1 MHSPNQSIHLFLQTL
16 PLAVTD
22 RGKGRAFLVLHGGAG
37 PASVSGLADALSSA
51 GRVIVPTHPGF
62 NGQPR
67 PEWFRRVDDLALAYL
82 ALLERLDAEQV
93 ILVGNS
99 LGGWIAAEMALRH
112 SPRVAGL
119 VLINAVG
126 IDTGNPER
134 PIVNPVSVPPAERAA
149 LAFHDP
155 QRFAIA
161 PATPQAQAV
170 MAENHKA
177 MTVYAGAPY
186 AHDPA
191 LRQRL
196 AAVTTPTLVLW
207 GESDRIVDVSYGRRY
222 AESIPGARFEAI
234 PGAGHFPH
242 IEQLNT
248 VVTLIEHWSR

>member
-1 MHSPNQSIHLFLQTL
+1 MHSSNPTIHLFLETL

-22 RGKGRAFLVLHGGAG
+22 HGKGRTFLVLHGGAG
-37 PASVSGLADALSSA
+37 PGSMSGLADALSRN
-51 GRVIVPTHPGF
+51 GRVILPTHPGF

-82 ALLERLDAEQV
+82 ALLERLNAEQV

-99 LGGWIAAEMALRH
+99 LGGWIAAEMALRR

-126 IDTGNPER
+126 IDTGAAGR
-134 PIVNPVSVPPAERAA
+134 PIVNPASVPPAERAA

-155 QRFAIA
+155 QRFGIA
-161 PATPQAQAV
+161 PSTPEAQAL
-170 MAENHKA
+170 MAANHQSL
-177 MTVYAGAPY
+177 MVYAGEPY
-186 AHDPA
+186 AHDPG

-196 AAVTTPTLVLW
+196 ATLTTPALVLW

-222 AESIPGARFEAI
+222 AQSIPDARFEAI
-234 PGAGHFPH
+234 AAAGHFPH
-242 IEQLNT
+242 IEQLST
-248 VVTLIEHWSR
+248 VLSLIEHWSP